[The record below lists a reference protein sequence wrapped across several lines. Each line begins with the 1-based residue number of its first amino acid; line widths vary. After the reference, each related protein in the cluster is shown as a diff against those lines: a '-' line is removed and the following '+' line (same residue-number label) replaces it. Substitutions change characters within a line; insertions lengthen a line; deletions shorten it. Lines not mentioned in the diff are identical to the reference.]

1 MRALVGHPSLLRGVV
16 LRVVVLWSAVR
27 IFALLVGGG
36 IDAVGAAFLALVISV
51 VIVID
56 AMATRELLF
65 LRNLGLSW
73 PWLVAVTL
81 LTTLALESLLA
92 LVLAL

>member
-1 MRALVGHPSLLRGVV
+1 MRALVGHPSLLRGIV
-16 LRVVVLWSAVR
+16 LRVVVLWSAAR
-27 IFALLVGGG
+27 IFALLVGEV

-51 VIVID
+51 VLVID
-56 AMATRELLF
+56 AIATRELLF

>member
-16 LRVVVLWSAVR
+16 LRVVVLWSAAR
-27 IFALLVGGG
+27 IFALLVGE
-36 IDAVGAAFLALVISV
+36 
-51 VIVID
+51 VID